1 MRPALSRAM
10 RRRGA
15 ASAGLLL
22 LAAVLPGGAHAQ
34 VQAKG
39 MDQRWHVGSFHGE
52 LRGDNEKT
60 LVAITC
66 ESSTVCKYTLK
77 FSTAGA
83 TPRSQHGGGNVEA
96 VDPAIANNNL
106 EHTRDAVRADAGL
119 YGGREG
125 PLLEPLR
132 ALLEG
137 PTKYRR
143 CVGIDEPSGEW
154 GQLCQLD
161 SPGPSLP
168 EVVLLLPTMNA
179 TCGSQPFCA
188 YFVVPLHRQGG

>member
-1 MRPALSRAM
+1 MGVEL
-10 RRRGA
+10 
-15 ASAGLLL
+15 
-22 LAAVLPGGAHAQ
+22 
-34 VQAKG
+34 
-39 MDQRWHVGSFHGE
+39 RWHVGSFHGE
-52 LRGDNEKT
+52 LRGANENT

-66 ESSTVCKYTLK
+66 ESPTVCNYTLQ
-77 FSTAGA
+77 FSTSGA
-83 TPRSQHGGGNVEA
+83 TPQSRHGGGNVEA
-96 VDPAIANNNL
+96 VDSAIANNNL
-106 EHTRDAVRADAGL
+106 EHTRDAVRADTGL

-137 PTKYRR
+137 RAKYRR
-143 CVGIDEPSGEW
+143 CIGIDEPSGEW

-179 TCGSQPFCA
+179 SCSRQAFCA
-188 YFVVPLHRQGG
+188 YFAIPLRRQGG

>member
-1 MRPALSRAM
+1 MRPARLRAM

-15 ASAGLLL
+15 AGAGLLL
-22 LAAVLPGGAHAQ
+22 LAVVLQGGAHAQ
-34 VQAKG
+34 VQARG

-52 LRGDNEKT
+52 LRDANEKT

-66 ESSTVCKYTLK
+66 ESSTVCNYTFELA
-77 FSTAGA
+77 TPGA
-83 TPRSQHGGGNVEA
+83 TPRSRHGGGNVEA

-106 EHTRDAVRADAGL
+106 AHTRDAVRADTGL

-137 PTKYRR
+137 RAKYKH

-154 GQLCQLD
+154 GRLCQLD
-161 SPGPSLP
+161 SVGPALP

-179 TCGSQPFCA
+179 VCGRQAFCA
-188 YFVVPLHRQGG
+188 YFVIPLHRQGG